1 MGTVIQNIAE
11 VQSLSDR
18 LRAEGKRIG
27 VVPTMGYL
35 HEGHL
40 SLIRIA
46 RQHANVVITTIF
58 VNPTQF
64 GPGEDFERYPRDLER
79 DTSLAESAGTSYIF
93 APERKAM
100 YSADHRAYV
109 NVERFDSMLE
119 GKSRP
124 GHFRGVATVVAKLF
138 NITKPHVAVFGQK
151 DAQQVVVIR
160 QMMKDLNFDIELIV
174 APTIRESDGLALS
187 SRNSYLSAQQ
197 RNEAPVLYQS
207 LKLSEQ
213 FIRDGENDA
222 ARIMNAMRGLIR
234 DRSSGII
241 DYISIADGQTLEEL
255 PSINGRR
262 PLLISLAVRFGSTRL
277 IDNILL
283 AE

>member
-1 MGTVIQNIAE
+1 LGTVIQNIAE

>member
-1 MGTVIQNIAE
+1 MARVIRDIAE
-11 VQSLSDR
+11 MQSLSDS

-27 VVPTMGYL
+27 VVLTMGYL

-46 RQHANVVITTIF
+46 RQRADVVITTIF

-64 GPGEDFERYPRDLER
+64 GPSEDFERYPRDLAR
-79 DTSLAESAGTSYIF
+79 DTSLAASAGTSYIF
-93 APERKAM
+93 APEKMAM
-100 YSADHRAYV
+100 YSADHRTYISV
-109 NVERFDSMLE
+109 GRFESILE

-124 GHFRGVATVVAKLF
+124 GHFRGVVTVVGKLF

-160 QMMKDLNFDIELIV
+160 QMIKDLNFDIELIV
-174 APTIRESDGLALS
+174 APTVRENDGLALS
-187 SRNSYLSAQQ
+187 SRNSYLTPQQ
-197 RNEAPVLYQS
+197 RSEAPVLFRS
-207 LKLSEQ
+207 LKLAEQ
-213 FIRDGENDA
+213 LIRDGENDSK
-222 ARIMNAMRGLIR
+222 RVINAMSGLINAQ
-234 DRSSGII
+234 SSGVV
-241 DYISIADGQTLEEL
+241 DYISIADGQTLEEQE
-255 PSINGRR
+255 NCKGRR

-283 AE
+283 TE